1 MQSDPAEVQGVA
13 RGIATA
19 VSPADGLTPTQA
31 SLLRAVTLA
40 LTDIDVDYRQLTPLG
55 PDELADVLADRDL
68 AYRHRIVHHM
78 VLGELVLRPLP
89 DEVARRVE
97 EYAAALG
104 IEDDFV
110 RVARRYAEGRFG
122 LAWTDLRRSG
132 FTDRWDPER
141 NKTLYT
147 QARFEDPFDSGL
159 IDDDLACRW
168 RAFEGYPSG
177 TLGRSIWEMYAMRD
191 FNFPGSPKSVS
202 AYLAQHDFVHVIAD
216 YGTQL
221 EGELEVFTLIGR
233 ADPDPRGFAW
243 LATVVGL
250 FETGYVHQQ
259 GFFQIDVR
267 DRHLETAG
275 MTDRMA
281 DALLRGKAVAENFG
295 TDLLSVD
302 YHAVADRPLEDV
314 RALLHMPPKGAAAIA
329 TASPG
334 INDPEGMSASQRVT
348 YEAHGWHRAQS

>member
-1 MQSDPAEVQGVA
+1 MRSELVEVHSVA

-19 VSPADGLTPTQA
+19 VSPPGGLTATQA

-40 LTDIDVDYRQLTPLG
+40 LTDVDVDYRVLEPLG
-55 PDELADVLADRDL
+55 PEELADALRNHEL

-89 DEVARRVE
+89 DDVAHRVE
-97 EYAAALG
+97 KYAAALG

-110 RVARRYAEGRFG
+110 RVARKYAQGRFG

-132 FTDRWDPER
+132 FTDRWDPEA
-141 NKTLYT
+141 NETFHT

-159 IDDDLACRW
+159 IDEDLVRRW
-168 RAFEGYPSG
+168 SAFETYPSG
-177 TLGRSIWEMYAMRD
+177 SLGRGIWEMYATRG

-216 YGTQL
+216 YGTHL

-267 DRHLETAG
+267 DRHLQTAG

-302 YHAVADRPLEDV
+302 YHAIASRSLEDV
-314 RALLHMPPKGAAAIA
+314 RALLHLPPKGHAAIA
-329 TASPG
+329 AGSPS
-334 INDPEGMSASQRVT
+334 INDPEGMSASQRAV
-348 YEAHGWHRAQS
+348 YEANGWDKK